1 MGDKIDEL
9 QGWLLKKKKKDQNK
23 FALFSGEQKRWFKV
37 QWLQVIII
45 LVLFF
50 KSKSELD
57 KMKKVE
63 IGV

>member
-1 MGDKIDEL
+1 MDEP
-9 QGWLLKKKKKDQNK
+9 
-23 FALFSGEQKRWFKV
+23 FPIV
-37 QWLQVIII
+37 VIISLSFLSII